1 MTATLTATAPRQGVR
16 KLRLPAPA
24 PPASDRRQRAGR
36 PAGDGCRRRPKRA
49 FGIGDQFSI
58 TLDAA
63 GRVDLLC
70 SPGMT
75 AHLRDAAYHLADDPA
90 ASETWDGAALDLLAE
105 LGDALSDALEMV
117 RVREG

>member
-1 MTATLTATAPRQGVR
+1 M
-16 KLRLPAPA
+16 
-24 PPASDRRQRAGR
+24 
-36 PAGDGCRRRPKRA
+36 RA

-75 AHLRDAAYHLADDPA
+75 AHIRDAAYHLVDDPSA
-90 ASETWDGAALDLLAE
+90 GETWDEVTLDLLTE
-105 LGDALSDALEMV
+105 LGHALSDALDLL

>member
-1 MTATLTATAPRQGVR
+1 M
-16 KLRLPAPA
+16 
-24 PPASDRRQRAGR
+24 
-36 PAGDGCRRRPKRA
+36 RA

-58 TLDAA
+58 TLTAA

-75 AHLRDAAYHLADDPA
+75 SHIRDAAYHLAEDHA
-90 ASETWDGAALDLLAE
+90 AGETWNQVALDLLAE
-105 LGDALSDALEMV
+105 LGDALSDALDLL

>member
-1 MTATLTATAPRQGVR
+1 MTAHLRDAAYHLADDPTASETWDEV
-16 KLRLPAPA
+16 
-24 PPASDRRQRAGR
+24 
-36 PAGDGCRRRPKRA
+36 
-49 FGIGDQFSI
+49 
-58 TLDAA
+58 TLDLLTELGHALSDA
-63 GRVDLLC
+63 LDLLC

>member
-1 MTATLTATAPRQGVR
+1 M
-16 KLRLPAPA
+16 
-24 PPASDRRQRAGR
+24 
-36 PAGDGCRRRPKRA
+36 RA

-75 AHLRDAAYHLADDPA
+75 AHIRDAAYHLAEDPT
-90 ASETWDGAALDLLAE
+90 ASASWDEAALDLLAE
-105 LGDALSDALEMV
+105 LGHALSDALDLL
-117 RVREG
+117 RGREGQGGGTRPGLLPRTAR

>member
-1 MTATLTATAPRQGVR
+1 M
-16 KLRLPAPA
+16 
-24 PPASDRRQRAGR
+24 
-36 PAGDGCRRRPKRA
+36 RA

-58 TLDAA
+58 TLDEA

-75 AHLRDAAYHLADDPA
+75 AHIRDAAYYLAEDPA
-90 ASETWDGAALDLLAE
+90 AGETWDEAARDLLAE
-105 LGDALSDALEMV
+105 LGDALSDALDLL

>member
-1 MTATLTATAPRQGVR
+1 M
-16 KLRLPAPA
+16 
-24 PPASDRRQRAGR
+24 
-36 PAGDGCRRRPKRA
+36 RA

-63 GRVDLLC
+63 GRVDLLL

-75 AHLRDAAYHLADDPA
+75 AHLRDAAYHLADDPSA
-90 ASETWDGAALDLLAE
+90 GETWDQAARDLLAE
-105 LGDALSDALEMV
+105 LGHALSDALDLL